1 MLGTKISLK
10 YSVLIPILGFTLS
23 SYSMVN
29 FVFYSQYIDYSK
41 VVDFILIGAPFIG
54 RALTPITYGILV
66 SRVGISRILYS
77 SLGSMG
83 LIDLF
88 EYYTYDFDT
97 LLVLRII
104 IGILFGLSTSASVEL
119 ATESKSN
126 IIVGMTM
133 GGWALGWVL
142 AATTA
147 FILEQRMLLASV
159 VLIVI
164 ALPLLLKSSNLQTF
178 IGGNK
183 MNLAFSAEALLI
195 FLLGFEPAYILQVV
209 PSLLGDG
216 LSIQISLIAYLISFA
231 FYILFSILKDKIKTL
246 IISSLIV
253 GILGFLSFFLLI
265 PWIFI
270 PFTALGL
277 GTNAILPIIA
287 KMTGIEPR
295 RIGPSMNL
303 ASLSG
308 FIIPVG
314 VELGNVLYNSAVL
327 TLITSIML
335 VTFVYLRTRAS
346 RY

>member
-1 MLGTKISLK
+1 MLSTKASLK

-29 FVFYSQYIDYSK
+29 FVFYSQYIDYNK
-41 VVDFILIGAPFIG
+41 VVDFILIGVPFIG
-54 RALTPITYGILV
+54 RAITPVTYGILV
-66 SRVGISRILYS
+66 SRVGITRILYG
-77 SLGSMG
+77 SLSSMG
-83 LIDLF
+83 LIDLL
-88 EYYTYDFDT
+88 EYYTYDFNT

-142 AATTA
+142 AAATA
-147 FILEQRMLLASV
+147 FILGEKMLLASI
-159 VLIVI
+159 VLTII
-164 ALPLLLKSSNLQTF
+164 ALPLLLKSTNLQTF

-183 MNLAFSAEALLI
+183 INLAFSTEALLI
-195 FLLGFEPAYILQVV
+195 FLLGFEPAYVLQVV
-209 PSLLGDG
+209 PSLLGEQ

-231 FYILFSILKDKIKTL
+231 FYILFSVLKDKIKTL
-246 IISSLIV
+246 IVSSLIMGV
-253 GILGFLSFFLLI
+253 LGFLSFFLLI
-265 PWIFI
+265 PWIFV

-287 KMTGIEPR
+287 RMIGIEPR

-303 ASLSG
+303 AALSG

-314 VELGNVLYNSAVL
+314 VELGNVLYNSAIL
-327 TLITSIML
+327 TIVTSVML
-335 VTFVYLRTRAS
+335 VIFVHFRTRAS